1 MKIRTQFILTIFIF
15 GFMLIAIS
23 ASVIATNIQMQKA
36 TDQEAIA
43 FGIAQGAGELNYL
56 ANDYMIHQES
66 QQLERWNSR
75 FSSFSDEVA
84 RLQTNTPEQ
93 QALVGQIQANSLRI
107 KDVFESV
114 VSALEISLLE
124 QQGALDPSVLKVS
137 WSRMAVQS
145 QGLVSDA
152 SRLSQLFGSR
162 VHNLQRINNV
172 AVITLV
178 SVFSIYFFLNYLT
191 TQRRALKG
199 LKRLQDGTAVIG
211 SGNLDFKIEEKS
223 DDEIGNLSRA
233 FNLMTFNLK
242 TVTASKAVLEREIE
256 ERKKAEDA
264 LRQSEEK
271 YRTLFN
277 SMSEGF
283 AVHEII
289 LDASGKPCDYRFL
302 ELNDAFERLTG
313 LSREKV
319 VGKNIREV
327 MPDVESLWIENYG
340 NVAVTGKPI
349 HFENYSA
356 VLGKWYGAYAYSPAK
371 NRFAVL
377 FADITE
383 RKKAEE
389 ALRETR
395 DYLEN
400 LLNYANAPII
410 VWDPAYRIR
419 QFNHAFEKLT
429 ERSADEVIGKQL
441 DILFPQDS
449 REESMNYI
457 HKAVSG
463 ERLEAVEIPIQQ
475 ANGFVRT
482 VLWNSA
488 TLYAADGKTVEA
500 TIAQGQDITERKKA
514 EEALRKVNE
523 ELERRV
529 RERTQDVSNERQRLY
544 DVLETLPAYV
554 VLLDKD
560 YHVPFAN
567 KFFRE
572 RFGESQG
579 KRCYEYLFNRTE
591 SCENCE
597 SYKVMKTNAPH
608 HWEWL
613 GPDGRNYDIF
623 DSPFMDTDGS
633 PKIMEMGIDITEQK
647 QAQKALFKAH
657 EELELKVRE
666 RTAELEAANKELEA
680 FSYSVSH
687 DLRAPLRSMEGF
699 SNAILDDYGS
709 KLDDQGRLYLRYVQE
724 SSQLMAQLIDD
735 LLELSRVTRSDMNYE
750 DVDLSELAVV
760 VSDQLLKSE
769 PNKKVNMNISPGIMA
784 YGDRNLLRIVLE
796 NLLGNAWKFTS
807 KSASPRVEMGI
818 TTQNDKS
825 VYYVRDNG
833 VGFDMAYADK
843 LFKPFQRLHKETEF
857 EGTGI
862 GLATVQRIVRRHGGE
877 VWADSKV
884 GGGATFYF
892 TLEQWLVVRD
902 E

>member
-1 MKIRTQFILTIFIF
+1 MKIRTQFILTMLIF
-15 GFMLIAIS
+15 GFILAGIS
-23 ASVIATNIQMQKA
+23 ASVIVTNMLVRNVSN
-36 TDQEAIA
+36 QETLA
-43 FGIAQGAGELNYL
+43 FDIAQGASELNYL
-56 ANDYMIHQES
+56 GNEYMIHQET
-66 QQLERWNSR
+66 QQLERWQSW
-75 FSSFSDEVA
+75 FTTFSDQVDK
-84 RLQTNTPEQ
+84 LHTNTPEQ

-114 VSALEISLLE
+114 VSALETSLLE

-145 QGLVSDA
+145 EALVSDA
-152 SRLSQLFGSR
+152 TRLTQSFSSE
-162 VHNLQRINNV
+162 VHRLRNINNI
-172 AVITLV
+172 AVILLV
-178 SVFSIYFFLNYLT
+178 GLLCAYFLAVSILM
-191 TQRRALKG
+191 QRRALKG
-199 LKRLQDGTAVIG
+199 IANLQNGVAVIG
-211 SGNLDFKIEEKS
+211 SGNLDFKVEENRK
-223 DDEIGNLSRA
+223 DEIGELSQA
-233 FNLMTFNLK
+233 FNRMTADLK
-242 TVTASKAVLEREIE
+242 TVTASKFELEREIE
-256 ERKKAEDA
+256 ERKKAEAA

-289 LDASGKPCDYRFL
+289 LDANGKPCDYRFL

-327 MPDVESLWIENYG
+327 MPNVESLWIENYG
-340 NVAVTGKPI
+340 NVAITGKPI
-349 HFENYSA
+349 HFENFSA
-356 VLGKWYGAYAYSPAK
+356 VLGKWYGVYAYSPAK

-419 QFNHAFEKLT
+419 QFNHAFENLT
-429 ERSADEVIGKQL
+429 ERRAEEVIGKQL
-441 DILFPQDS
+441 DILFPADS

-463 ERLEAVEIPIQQ
+463 EHWEVVEIPILRMD
-475 ANGFVRT
+475 GTVRT

-488 TLYAADGKTVEA
+488 TIYTADDKIAIA
-500 TIAQGQDITERKKA
+500 TIAQGQDITERKQA
-514 EEALRKVNE
+514 EEALRKMNE
-523 ELERRV
+523 ELEERV
-529 RERTQDVSNERQRLY
+529 RVRTEDVSNERQRLY

-572 RFGESQG
+572 RFGESHG

-608 HWEWL
+608 HWDWL

-623 DSPFMDTDGS
+623 DFPFMDTDGS
-633 PKIMEMGIDITEQK
+633 LKIMEMGIDITEQK
-647 QAQKALFKAH
+647 QAQEALIKAH

-666 RTAELEAANKELEA
+666 RTAELEAANKELET

-699 SNAILDDYGS
+699 SNALLDDYGS

-724 SSQLMAQLIDD
+724 SSQLMARLIDD

-750 DVDLSELAVV
+750 DVDLSELAVA
-760 VSDQLLKSE
+760 VSDQLGKAE
-769 PNKKVNMNISPGIMA
+769 PNKKVNVNISPGIMA

-807 KSASPRVEMGI
+807 KSDSPRVEMGI

-884 GGGATFYF
+884 GEGATFYF